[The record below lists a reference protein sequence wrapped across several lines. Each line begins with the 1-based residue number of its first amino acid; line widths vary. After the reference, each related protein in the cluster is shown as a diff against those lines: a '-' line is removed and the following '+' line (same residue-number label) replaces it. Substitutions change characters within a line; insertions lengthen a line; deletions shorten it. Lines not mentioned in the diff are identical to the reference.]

1 MAIYKE
7 LLLLKKPIVWQLDQ
21 LETAVIEQ
29 EFVWVFYEIERLSLQ
44 ELRISLA
51 EIIVTPLGLKLVQ

>member
-21 LETAVIEQ
+21 LETAVIEH
-29 EFVWVFYEIERLSLQ
+29 EFV
-44 ELRISLA
+44 
-51 EIIVTPLGLKLVQ
+51 

>member
-7 LLLLKKPIVWQLDQ
+7 LLLLKKPIVWQFDQ
-21 LETAVIEQ
+21 PETTVSEQ